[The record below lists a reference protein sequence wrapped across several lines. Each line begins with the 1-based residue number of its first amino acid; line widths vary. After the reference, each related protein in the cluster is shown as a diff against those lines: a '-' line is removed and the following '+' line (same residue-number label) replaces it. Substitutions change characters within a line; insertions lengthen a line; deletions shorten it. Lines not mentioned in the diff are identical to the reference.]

1 MLWELRC
8 LKYLVFVRKKTVD
21 CLLLPD
27 AFCAPSFFI
36 GLKKKKKV
44 LILFRYSL
52 FNMTHDAQAQFQEY
66 VLITVG

>member
-36 GLKKKKKV
+36 GLKKKKKGPNFIQV
-44 LILFRYSL
+44 FTLQ
-52 FNMTHDAQAQFQEY
+52 HDP
-66 VLITVG
+66 